1 MNKFIAGIF
10 VGLLI
15 SFSTIALAESPI
27 KLIVDDKE
35 IKCDVPPQI
44 INGRTLVPARFLAEE
59 LGAQKVE
66 WDQDKNAVLVYTYNK
81 EYLSKPKFTK
91 GISIINDPTGG
102 VMVKVNKDELPI
114 DMKNFT
120 NIMVSALD
128 EPSPKLIALTIED
141 HINTKNY
148 IEYDNMNG
156 FSEGFETPYYVVML
170 FDYNGNFL
178 GYQVVKKPN

>member
-1 MNKFIAGIF
+1 MKKFIAGVF

-15 SFSTIALAESPI
+15 SFSTIAFANSPI

-44 INGRTLVPARFLAEE
+44 INGRTLVPARFLAEA

-66 WDQDKNAVLVYTYNK
+66 WDQDKNAVLIYTYNK
-81 EYLSKPKFTK
+81 EYLSLPKFTK
-91 GISIINDPTGG
+91 GISIRNDPTGG
-102 VMVKVNKDELPI
+102 VIVKVNRDELPT
-114 DMKNFT
+114 DMKKFT

-128 EPSPKLIALTIED
+128 EPSPKLIALTLED
-141 HINTKNY
+141 HIITKRY
-148 IEYDNMNG
+148 LEYDSING

-170 FDYNGNFL
+170 FDNNGNLL
-178 GYQVVKKPN
+178 GYQVVEKPK